1 MSPFPQVTN
10 SVTPGS
16 PVVMLAAAAFVTTNL
31 AVLAMRGTMLG
42 TKRAT
47 RALHMPL
54 QLGSAGFIVKGLLDH
69 PFNPHAAYL
78 ADGVPGCVYSLL
90 GYYLFFFPVAAAG
103 SALILGPWAKDKTVD
118 EWGRHHANSGWWFAM
133 VLIAEVL
140 LGTYMDVRDLAAF
153 VSVLVPAL
161 VCVWFGYIGGAAI
174 AEDEYGGDGRGRVG
188 GRFAPDKR
196 HST

>member
-1 MSPFPQVTN
+1 
-10 SVTPGS
+10 
-16 PVVMLAAAAFVTTNL
+16 MLAAAAFVTTNL

-90 GYYLFFFPVAAAG
+90 GYYLFFFPVAA
-103 SALILGPWAKDKTVD
+103 SPTPPCSPPALISQPLLSCTLGGIRYHLCK
-118 EWGRHHANSGWWFAM
+118 
-133 VLIAEVL
+133 
-140 LGTYMDVRDLAAF
+140 
-153 VSVLVPAL
+153 
-161 VCVWFGYIGGAAI
+161 
-174 AEDEYGGDGRGRVG
+174 
-188 GRFAPDKR
+188 
-196 HST
+196 